1 MDVPFRAWHSRQMR
15 RRRPIRQLLL
25 TIALSQVFAIQ
36 GLLLVT
42 AGALATSATAD
53 AGGIGLICSG
63 APFQGDR
70 DTSPLDQTE
79 HHDCL
84 GACLLSR
91 AAGEP
96 PVIHFV
102 FWLPARH
109 TRSDI
114 PQEPALSPISR
125 AAAFLARAPPML
137 T

>member
-1 MDVPFRAWHSRQMR
+1 MR
-15 RRRPIRQLLL
+15 RRRSIRQLLL
-25 TIALSQVFAIQ
+25 TIALSQILAIQ

-53 AGGIGLICSG
+53 ADGVGLICSG

-70 DTSPLDQTE
+70 DTSPPGQTG

-96 PVIHFV
+96 PPVIHFV
-102 FWLPARH
+102 FSPPTRH
-109 TRSDI
+109 ERSDI
-114 PQEPALSPISR
+114 PQEPALSTISR